1 MKGKDQLIKNVPG
14 NINTRGKP
22 VIIEVTFMVGTI
34 ANERAKMRAIVEFV
48 SIIGTK
54 VRVIGRAKNMQK
66 EIVRMLLKETKIRR
80 LVLNDRAR

>member
-1 MKGKDQLIKNVPG
+1 MKGKDQLIKNIPR
-14 NINTRGKP
+14 NINMRGRP
-22 VIIEVTFMVGTI
+22 VIIEVPFMVGTI

-54 VRVIGRAKNMQK
+54 VRVTGRAKNTQK
-66 EIVRMLLKETKIRR
+66 EIVRMLLKEMKIGR